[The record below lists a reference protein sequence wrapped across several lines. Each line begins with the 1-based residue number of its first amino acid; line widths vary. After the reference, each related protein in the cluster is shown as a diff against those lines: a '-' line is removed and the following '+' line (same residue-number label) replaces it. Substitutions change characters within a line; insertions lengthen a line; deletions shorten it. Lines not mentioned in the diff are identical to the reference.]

1 MRTKL
6 FLIVISIFYF
16 SSVKGQNAKDV
27 LEDAVGMKESQH
39 ILFTKSDVKNVTDKE
54 VEYQILGT
62 SKIGV
67 LKDSIMFLV
76 KGELVKTYIT
86 PLNPLSYS
94 FESKN
99 ELKPDQID
107 ASAANALKD
116 IVTYVK
122 NNTTDKQSS
131 KNKISLFYRSIIVE
145 TEEID
150 NITCE
155 PSFEDLNKHLKE
167 IKNSLQNDY
176 KVEISKTF
184 QSLKVL
190 DFKNKDNT
198 KFGLDN
204 SKEKSDKYKK
214 HYDAIDTEIS
224 NFKEEVLKYSCGD
237 DKDVFLVKN
246 LFNQIIKDLISVKKE
261 QFKRVENLELA
272 VTSVE
277 KTYLDATAN
286 AKCDWCIE
294 IKPNATLEKGKIASY
309 TFTINKSG
317 YRLTTSSDK
326 GQDID
331 EITSEESKEID
342 KKVFYFRKFR
352 RFVPEVSSG
361 IAYTNLD
368 FPKFGA
374 VTDEATN
381 ELKVAKI
388 GEDNIKRINITAMI
402 NYNYFV
408 DNSDIHPFIQLG
420 AGINTD
426 FPTLFLG
433 TGLRFNAFD
442 GGRFAISVGFAGSW
456 IKTLDSLKIG
466 DVVKDDSDVE
476 KDIIYEFAKPKLYY
490 GIQYNF

>member
-6 FLIVISIFYF
+6 FLIVISIFCF
-16 SSVKGQNAKDV
+16 SSVKGQKAKDV
-27 LEDAVGMKESQH
+27 LEDAINMKESQH
-39 ILFTKSDVKNVTDKE
+39 VLFTKSDVKNVFDKG

-62 SKIGV
+62 NKIGI

-99 ELKPDQID
+99 ELIPDKID
-107 ASAANALKD
+107 AENANATKE
-116 IVTYVK
+116 IVTYGK
-122 NNTTDKQSS
+122 NYFQDESDLLGTKLKLLDAGVNNCDSKFDKIE
-131 KNKISLFYRSIIVE
+131 KLLKKIKY
-145 TEEID
+145 
-150 NITCE
+150 
-155 PSFEDLNKHLKE
+155 
-167 IKNSLQNDY
+167 SLQFDTKKELTRAFIVAKN
-176 KVEISKTF
+176 
-184 QSLKVL
+184 L
-190 DFKNKDNT
+190 DFT
-198 KFGLDN
+198 
-204 SKEKSDKYKK
+204 SKEKTKIVIDSSKKVYEKYEK
-214 HYDAIDTEIS
+214 YYTSIDAKIKELNDTIQ
-224 NFKEEVLKYSCGD
+224 NFDCESSTT
-237 DKDVFLVKN
+237 VFLVQGM
-246 LFNQIIKDLISVKKE
+246 FNQNIKDVMSVKKE
-261 QFKRVENLELA
+261 QYKRVENFKLA
-272 VTSVE
+272 INEVE
-277 KTYLDATAN
+277 KAYNEATAN
-286 AKCDWCIE
+286 TICDWCIE
-294 IKPNATLEKGKIASY
+294 IKPNATLEKGKIALY
-309 TFTINKSG
+309 TLTLKNSG
-317 YRLTTSSDK
+317 YRLTTSNDK

-331 EITSEESKEID
+331 EITSEESKEIS

-361 IAYTNLD
+361 IAYTNLN

-402 NYNYFV
+402 NYNYYV

-456 IKTLDSLKIG
+456 IKTLGSLKIG
-466 DVVKDDSDVE
+466 NVVKDDSDVE

>member
-1 MRTKL
+1 MTTKL

-16 SSVKGQNAKDV
+16 SSVKGQKAKDV
-27 LEDAVGMKESQH
+27 LEDAINMKESQH
-39 ILFTKSDVKNVTDKE
+39 ILFTKSDVKNVTDKG

-67 LKDSIMFLV
+67 LKDSIVFLV

-86 PLNPLSYS
+86 PLNPLDYS

-122 NNTTDKQSS
+122 KYQAGKGQTFKARYEGN
-131 KNKISLFYRSIIVE
+131 
-145 TEEID
+145 
-150 NITCE
+150 
-155 PSFEDLNKHLKE
+155 SFETIEIVNIKCDSTFEVLNNLVVK
-167 IKNSLQNDY
+167 IKGSLENDY
-176 KVEISKTF
+176 KIEISKAF
-184 QSLKVL
+184 QSLKGL

-198 KFGLDN
+198 KVGIDN
-204 SKEKSDKYKK
+204 AKIASDKYKK
-214 HYDAIDTEIS
+214 HYVAIDTEIS
-224 NFKEEVLKYSCGD
+224 NLKKEVLTYNCGD
-237 DKDVFLVKN
+237 NKDVFIIKN
-246 LFNQIIKDLISVKKE
+246 LFNQIIKDLTSVKKE
-261 QFKRVENLELA
+261 QYKRVENLELA
-272 VTSVE
+272 VTSVN

-317 YRLTTSSDK
+317 YRLTNTNDK

-331 EITSEESKEID
+331 EITSEESKEIS

-402 NYNYFV
+402 NYNYYV

-456 IKTLDSLKIG
+456 IKTLDNLKIG